1 VLVLHDRHGQAGG
14 MAPRHLALAVLV
26 AVVWGVNF
34 LAIDLGLQDTPPLVL
49 VALRFALVAVPLIF
63 FVRKPKAPWRI
74 IVGVGLFVSAGQ
86 FGLLFTAMHLGL
98 PAGLAAVVLQ
108 CQMIFTLVVAAVALR
123 ERPTRRQL
131 LGAVI
136 GVAGLAV
143 VALGRLEGA
152 GGAEG
157 AAALVPLLICVAAGL
172 SWGIGNVVARAAG
185 PANGFGMVVW
195 SAAVVPVPILALSL
209 LLDGPAVVGEALASI
224 GWPTVLSLAYTVVLA
239 SLFGYTVWYSLLGR
253 YPAALVAPFALLAP
267 PVGLASAALVLG
279 EVPNPL
285 ELAGSVLLVGGVA
298 VGQLRR
304 RARGIRP
311 PGRSASD
318 VEPVASPHVPEHPR
332 TPQLRAG
339 GDR

>member
-1 VLVLHDRHGQAGG
+1 
-14 MAPRHLALAVLV
+14 MAPKHVALAALV

-34 LAIDLGLQDTPPLVL
+34 LAIDLGLRDTPPLVL
-49 VALRFALVAVPLIF
+49 VALRFALVAVPLIC
-63 FVRKPKAPWRI
+63 FVPKPATSWRV

-108 CQMIFTLVVAAVALR
+108 CQMIFTIVVAAIALR
-123 ERPTRRQL
+123 ERPTGRQIA
-131 LGAVI
+131 GA
-136 GVAGLAV
+136 GVGLAGLAV
-143 VALGRLEGA
+143 VAVGRIE
-152 GGAEG
+152 GGAG

-195 SAAVVPVPILALSL
+195 SAAVVPLPILGLSL
-209 LLDGPAVVGEALASI
+209 LLDGPAVVGEAFTSI

-267 PVGLASAALVLG
+267 PAGLLSAALVLG
-279 EVPNPL
+279 QIPNPL
-285 ELAGSVLLVGGVA
+285 ELVGSALLVGGVA

-311 PGRSASD
+311 TALAGPAP
-318 VEPVASPHVPEHPR
+318 ETVASPHVPEHPR
-332 TPQLRAG
+332 APQLRTG
-339 GDR
+339 SDR

>member
-1 VLVLHDRHGQAGG
+1 
-14 MAPRHLALAVLV
+14 MALKHVVLAVLV
-26 AVVWGVNF
+26 AVVWGINF
-34 LAIDLGLQDTPPLVL
+34 VAIDLGLRDTPPLVL

-63 FVRKPKAPWRI
+63 FVRRPAVPWRT

-123 ERPTRRQL
+123 ERPTGRQIA
-131 LGAVI
+131 GATI
-136 GVAGLAV
+136 GFAGLGM

-152 GGAEG
+152 EG
-157 AAALVPLLICVAAGL
+157 AAALLPLLICVAAGL
-172 SWGIGNVVARAAG
+172 SWGIGNVVARSAG
-185 PANGFGMVVW
+185 PSNGFGMVVW
-195 SAAVVPVPILALSL
+195 SAAVVPAPILALSL
-209 LLDGPAVVGEALASI
+209 LLDGPAAVGEALTTI

-267 PVGLASAALVLG
+267 PVGLLSAAIVLG
-279 EVPNPL
+279 ERPNPL
-285 ELAGSVLLVGGVA
+285 ELGGSALLVGGVA
-298 VGQLRR
+298 LGQLTR

-311 PGRSASD
+311 AGLADAPDERIS
-318 VEPVASPHVPEHPR
+318 SPHVPEHPR
-332 TPQLRAG
+332 PPQLRAG
-339 GDR
+339 GHR